1 MATRQSRALNPA
13 LQRALGEVPKE
24 PREMLCERWTD
35 LYGKPPPKNMPRIL
49 LELGIAYRLQ
59 EKVLGGHSV
68 EVRKRLAELAEPKRA
83 TTTAPGLRTGTTL
96 VRTWRA
102 TTHSV
107 TVLEKGFVYKGR
119 TYGSLT
125 QIAKVI
131 TGTHQSGPNFFG
143 LRGERGVVRG

>member
-1 MATRQSRALNPA
+1 
-13 LQRALGEVPKE
+13 V
-24 PREMLCERWTD
+24 D
-35 LYGKPPPKNMPRIL
+35 LRT
-49 LELGIAYRLQ
+49 
-59 EKVLGGHSV
+59 
-68 EVRKRLAELAEPKRA
+68 RLAELADPKPA
-83 TTTAPGLRTGTTL
+83 AAKAPDLRTGTTL

-102 TTHSV
+102 NSHSV

-143 LRGERGVVRG
+143 FRGKRGVVHG

>member
-1 MATRQSRALNPA
+1 MAPKQSTALNPA
-13 LQRALGEVPKE
+13 LQRELADLPKT
-24 PREMLCERWTD
+24 PREALCERWSD

-49 LELGIAYRLQ
+49 LELGIAYLIQ
-59 EKVLGGHSV
+59 EKVLGGHSM
-68 EVRKRLAELAEPKRA
+68 EVRKRLAELTGPKPA
-83 TTTAPGLRTGTTL
+83 TKTPGLRAGTTL
-96 VRTWRA
+96 VRTWGA
-102 TTHSV
+102 TSHSV

-143 LRGERGVVRG
+143 LRSKRGVVHG